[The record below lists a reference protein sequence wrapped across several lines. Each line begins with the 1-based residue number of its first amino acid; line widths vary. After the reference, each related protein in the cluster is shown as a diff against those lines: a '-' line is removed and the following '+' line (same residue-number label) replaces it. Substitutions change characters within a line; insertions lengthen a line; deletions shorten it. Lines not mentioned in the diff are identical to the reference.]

1 MPNNPRR
8 PNSRAD
14 SKDAAR
20 ERVIGSFDR
29 FHAWLTKAHVPDF
42 LELNLTMAQMRAMY
56 LVVAAGPMRMSQVAE
71 RLGTAPSSAT
81 GLVDALVETGM
92 LERIEDPADRRQVLV
107 RATPAAHTRIEAFS
121 ELNRTRLR
129 SLLAE
134 IRSADE
140 LVTIERA
147 IDLLTDAAG
156 RAERDDP
163 Q

>member
-1 MPNNPRR
+1 MSKNQSRTNSSNGPNEV
-8 PNSRAD
+8 
-14 SKDAAR
+14 AR

-56 LVVAAGPMRMSQVAE
+56 LVVGAGPMRMSQVAE

-81 GLVDALVETGM
+81 GLVDALVATGM
-92 LERIEDPADRRQVLV
+92 LERIADPADRRQVLV
-107 RATPAAHTRIEAFS
+107 RATPAAHARIEAFS

-134 IRSADE
+134 IRSADD